1 MAYAI
6 ERSFRITAAIDI
18 GLPYRFHLRRIVVD
32 YGRRV
37 VPAAAQ
43 VFARAFDATDAIHFF
58 LSLLICGAVAVAYP
72 FLGVGLLTLE
82 CWYGLLAGK
91 RLDDPQFLERSR
103 DLLRWSDRYLLAA
116 IGVPLVGMTLLLLQ
130 SAPVRPALL
139 ALVAAGGVG
148 LMIAFRAH
156 RRLREAI
163 DTLSPLLKRDQ
174 E

>member
-1 MAYAI
+1 MAGVLFPLLLKFSL
-6 ERSFRITAAIDI
+6 E
-18 GLPYRFHLRRIVVD
+18 
-32 YGRRV
+32 
-37 VPAAAQ
+37 
-43 VFARAFDATDAIHFF
+43 AFDAIDAIHFF
-58 LSLLICGAVAVAYP
+58 LSLIVCGAVAVAYP

-91 RLDDPQFLERSR
+91 RLDDPLFLERSR

-130 SAPVRPALL
+130 PAPVRPALL
-139 ALVAAGGVG
+139 ALVAAGGIG